1 MDQAGRHVHP
11 KQVGSVSMSYRL
23 SEFQGTEGR
32 REREGADGRSR
43 GNHAYIVPAQRM
55 KVLRWMCSMVS
66 MSSCLPSLS
75 RNNIL
80 VFFPRVF
87 LLQTQVNCLLLWLS
101 KPCCSSVLV
110 QSTTSSRPEPSIP
123 TNLPRQFLVSRPLS
137 PEWQTKMDM
146 LLFLWLIVLGVM
158 IVFAFAG
165 ILILMI
171 PIIDP
176 ERAAQNANR

>member
-1 MDQAGRHVHP
+1 MDEGTSLDVLYGAYVFVPSKLVSKRHLHP
-11 KQVGSVSMSYRL
+11 PSCVSSPNPR
-23 SEFQGTEGR
+23 Q
-32 REREGADGRSR
+32 
-43 GNHAYIVPAQRM
+43 PAALLAL
-55 KVLRWMCSMVS
+55 KAVLFVW
-66 MSSCLPSLS
+66 
-75 RNNIL
+75 
-80 VFFPRVF
+80 
-87 LLQTQVNCLLLWLS
+87 
-101 KPCCSSVLV
+101 V

-123 TNLPRQFLVSRPLS
+123 TNLPRQFFVSHPLS